1 MFILLETRAVE
12 SFYTETHQ
20 ITTNDF
26 GLFSLVISEG
36 NSTEDFSTLN
46 WENGAF
52 LKLELDANLDGN
64 FTLMGVSSFSSVPYA
79 LFASVHTDIVSQ
91 LDSQSNQLDFYS
103 TSLQELLNN
112 GKTPKQIVNQG
123 VDKERLYGLSYE
135 GGCIFHLSE
144 SLDQGII
151 FSKEQ
156 LGLTTWGCENAL
168 IAPNGIGYGHYNS
181 QIILNNWIHPEIAA
195 THNVIFYNVFFAHQK
210 KLLNGHINFR
220 YYNVSTNGVNTVV
233 LSDGTPI
240 NKLTTYKGNLM

>member
-1 MFILLETRAVE
+1 MFILLETGAVE
-12 SFYTETHQ
+12 SSYTETHQ

-52 LKLELDANLDGN
+52 LKVELDANLDGN

-135 GGCIFHLSE
+135 GGCNFHLSE
-144 SLDQGII
+144 SLDQGIV
-151 FSKEQ
+151 FSKEV

-181 QIILNNWIHPEIAA
+181 QIILNN
-195 THNVIFYNVFFAHQK
+195 
-210 KLLNGHINFR
+210 
-220 YYNVSTNGVNTVV
+220 
-233 LSDGTPI
+233 
-240 NKLTTYKGNLM
+240 